1 MVVGLVNNKNF
12 MEELYDTKRVNQIES
27 NFDSSNSRIVLPEE
41 IEMDYNI
48 DVHTLLKHLY

>member
-48 DVHTLLKHLY
+48 DVHTLLKYLY